1 MPDAAEP
8 EIRTSA
14 RLVPEQRNTSGFDIV
29 HTFSTRHQ
37 RFALAR
43 LLSPYLTRASLAF
56 SSTLPS
62 RPGEF
67 HPEPLTEPDLSLS
80 TYPARATPEGCRL
93 PPRPRGSSGRPVTL
107 AISSRVTRPL
117 RSTGITPLQHYY
129 GAVRT
134 WPAPRYFRPR
144 GTTTCAFSL
153 LIADLKF
160 RARARIRVTPPIH
173 RTPHGQ

>member
-1 MPDAAEP
+1 MRHRRFAC
-8 EIRTSA
+8 A
-14 RLVPEQRNTSGFDIV
+14 RLPDPYM
-29 HTFSTRHQ
+29 TRSQ
-37 RFALAR
+37 PR
-43 LLSPYLTRASLAF
+43 LLTM
-56 SSTLPS
+56 TLPS

-93 PPRPRGSSGRPVTL
+93 PPRPLGSSGRPLTL
-107 AISSRVTRPL
+107 TSSSRVTRPL
-117 RSTGITPLQHYY
+117 RSTGITPLHHYY

-153 LIADLKF
+153 PIADQGLKF
-160 RARARIRVTPPIH
+160 
-173 RTPHGQ
+173 